1 MSEQGIA
8 SPAANQEAATALEAT
23 PRIDSELAVAVQMSR
38 KAPTRL
44 STTDIKAILELST
57 RGYTQV
63 QIAEIVECSQA
74 TVSNTLRDFNRSPAV
89 IRMLANGLSEESIDA
104 WRTAMHKAADR
115 GDHRPAR
122 ELIEMANP
130 ELRPQPANSAG
141 GGGVTVVVMQQGA
154 VRPEDLPVIEVSQA
168 KASFRPSLSPLT
180 LGESPTVSD

>member
-1 MSEQGIA
+1 MSEQENA
-8 SPAANQEAATALEAT
+8 PLDANQEATTALEPA

-89 IRMLANGLSEESIDA
+89 IRMLANGLTEESIDA

-122 ELIEMANP
+122 ELIEMGNP

-141 GGGVTVVVMQQGA
+141 GGGVTINIGMPGQPIA
-154 VRPEDLPVIEVSQA
+154 PPIIDITPR
-168 KASFRPSLSPLT
+168 
-180 LGESPTVSD
+180 